1 MGGIGQCGGRGAKG
15 GRTDRQDDGATG
27 GKNREDIVSVNAK
40 NAVSRRVAEFAVKE
54 KGFYLFRLGFF
65 CVPCVSSESR
75 HGRDERA

>member
-1 MGGIGQCGGRGAKG
+1 MRRAEE
-15 GRTDRQDDGATG
+15 RFDGMTELREE
-27 GKNREDIVSVNAK
+27 KNREDIVSVNAK

>member
-1 MGGIGQCGGRGAKG
+1 MRRAEERI
-15 GRTDRQDDGATG
+15 DGTTELLEE
-27 GKNREDIVSVNAK
+27 KNREDIVSVNAK

-54 KGFYLFRLGFF
+54 KGFYLFGLGFF